1 MPRHSSELAWQLSDY
16 NAAGVEPPRRLASNP
31 DLTEGEV
38 MTDEEIDAFITDSIA
53 TLRIL
58 ADRNSDRYD
67 AIYEIY
73 CGDLKY
79 LTSLGRMSE
88 EDYNEL
94 TSPDNLRF

>member
-1 MPRHSSELAWQLSDY
+1 MPKPVSELAWQLADY
-16 NAAGVEPPRRLASNP
+16 QAAGMEPPHRLAASP

-38 MTDEEIDAFITDSIA
+38 MTDEEIEAFITDSIA

-58 ADRNSDRYD
+58 QDRQSDRYGT
-67 AIYEIY
+67 IYACY
-73 CGDLKY
+73 CSDLKY

-88 EDYNEL
+88 NDYNEL